1 MPNLLSC
8 VCSFQVDDPTKLVNG
23 DFPSPLNA
31 TACVIEKDADFLNED
46 VSLSKPGYGLNTIA
60 LSQGFFNLRPA
71 WPARQF
77 CTPRKVKCCHLFVK
91 VMK

>member
-31 TACVIEKDADFLNED
+31 TACVIEKDAEFLNED
-46 VSLSKPGYGLNTIA
+46 VSLSKPGYGLNDCMHVIA
-60 LSQGFFNLRPA
+60 LSRGFFPA
-71 WPARQF
+71 ARVARQAI
-77 CTPRKVKCCHLFVK
+77 CTVHKVKC
-91 VMK
+91 